1 MHSIRLGNLSD
12 AARDLIVN
20 QANGVTGLAKLL
32 TAIDGS
38 RPRANPSTAKIA
50 MKSPALETRQFT
62 VVKDQRK
69 ERVKKAS
76 EVTESR
82 LDAYS
87 PLPQYGGSY
96 GSF

>member
-1 MHSIRLGNLSD
+1 MHSIRLGNLSE

-50 MKSPALETRQFT
+50 MKSPALETRCQFT

-82 LDAYS
+82 LDA
-87 PLPQYGGSY
+87 
-96 GSF
+96 